1 MTQYL
6 AARLKRAGRRCTVQ
20 VAMSKRGV
28 WLRHPLHL
36 GKGCE
41 HIQAGRLV
49 KHLLVLRSGPDDWTA
64 ASQRIMQLSRFRLEP
79 MPDGTGCQALLGNAN
94 LKGHRLAV
102 SLSCD

>member
-1 MTQYL
+1 
-6 AARLKRAGRRCTVQ
+6 
-20 VAMSKRGV
+20 MSKRGV
-28 WLRHPLHL
+28 WLRRPLHL

-79 MPDGTGCQALLGNAN
+79 MPDGTGCQAMLGNAN

>member
-1 MTQYL
+1 
-6 AARLKRAGRRCTVQ
+6 
-20 VAMSKRGV
+20 MSKRGV
-28 WLRHPLHL
+28 WLRRPLHL

-64 ASQRIMQLSRFRLEP
+64 ASQRIMQLSRFDTEQP
-79 MPDGTGCQALLGNAN
+79 MPSGNGRQAMLGNAN